1 MGWTY
6 VVAAYVPGITPQLK
20 DLFGSEQRGGVTLLT
35 DDMVFDREA
44 LGRWMRLSKS
54 DVTKEDSELYAVSL
68 AHVDRA
74 LDVLN
79 KLHNKVREMPYDP
92 DPDDK
97 TGFYYESLEPGAK
110 EVYHGTPNNIAI
122 YKEVEKVLAKPYHFN
137 FPWMVDRWKKEG
149 VIQDTREELG
159 VPNMVAA
166 LAKIRRYMVEH
177 PEEKIVVG
185 SY

>member
-6 VVAAYVPGITPQLK
+6 VVAAYKPGITPQFS
-20 DLFGSEQRGGVTLLT
+20 DLCDYARDGVTLLT

-44 LGRWMRLSKS
+44 LRGWMGLSES

-68 AHVDRA
+68 EHVDRA

-92 DPDDK
+92 DPDNK
-97 TGFYYESLEPGAK
+97 TGFYLESLKPGAK
-110 EVYHGTPNNIAI
+110 MVYHGTPNNIAI
-122 YKEVEKVLAKPYHFN
+122 YKEVEKVLARPYHFN

-149 VIQDTREELG
+149 KIQDPREAWG
-159 VPNMVAA
+159 VPYMLSA

-177 PEEKIVVG
+177 PEEKVVVG
-185 SY
+185 TY